1 MIASDGYLLTNSHV
15 VSGASG
21 VEVSFSDGN
30 TLEAEV
36 VGEDPDTDIAVL
48 RVATGGLSM
57 VELGDSERLRVGD
70 LVIAI
75 GNPFGFHATV
85 TTGVISALGR
95 FLRSQTGRLIEG
107 MIQTDA
113 PLNPGN
119 SGGPLVN
126 SQGQVIGVNTA
137 IIQHAQGI
145 CFAVPIN
152 TAKWVIAALISHGR
166 VARGYL
172 GMAGQT
178 VSLGGSRTPGMLG
191 GERPPQA
198 EGVLVVGVAP
208 KGPADQAGMR
218 EGDILI
224 QLGDEPTPSVD
235 HIHHILTGESV
246 GKEHRFAVRRQGQR
260 LEGWVTPTDSP
271 PAL

>member
-48 RVATGGLSM
+48 RVATGGLPM

-178 VSLGGSRTPGMLG
+178 VSLGGS
-191 GERPPQA
+191 
-198 EGVLVVGVAP
+198 V
-208 KGPADQAGMR
+208 
-218 EGDILI
+218 
-224 QLGDEPTPSVD
+224 SV
-235 HIHHILTGESV
+235 
-246 GKEHRFAVRRQGQR
+246 
-260 LEGWVTPTDSP
+260 
-271 PAL
+271 